1 MKTTNFITL
10 PDGRKLAYAEC
21 GKPDGQPVI
30 YFHGGGSS
38 RLEPLLFDDLIHKFD
53 FRLISPDRPGIGQ
66 SDPQPNRGFSDW
78 PKDVVVLA
86 DTLGLDK
93 FSVLGIS
100 SGGSYVFACAARIPE
115 RLLTAVIVSG
125 AWDMDSLQDLPMFSR
140 WIYNL
145 SKTFPFLFEV
155 VMKLALK
162 PFQGSP
168 EKLLVSF
175 KKQLPAVDY
184 AVIQSPQ
191 RLQAMRESTTEAMRQ
206 SIKNVALDILL
217 YVRSWDFQA
226 AEIQM
231 PVKLFHGEQD
241 NKVPISM
248 ARKVCDRLPTT
259 QLTTYANEGHILPFH
274 RKNIDG
280 LSGKKLTQSQKQS
293 IFF

>member
-1 MKTTNFITL
+1 
-10 PDGRKLAYAEC
+10 
-21 GKPDGQPVI
+21 
-30 YFHGGGSS
+30 
-38 RLEPLLFDDLIHKFD
+38 
-53 FRLISPDRPGIGQ
+53 
-66 SDPQPNRGFSDW
+66 
-78 PKDVVVLA
+78 
-86 DTLGLDK
+86 
-93 FSVLGIS
+93 
-100 SGGSYVFACAARIPE
+100 
-115 RLLTAVIVSG
+115 
-125 AWDMDSLQDLPMFSR
+125 
-140 WIYNL
+140 
-145 SKTFPFLFEV
+145 
-155 VMKLALK
+155 
-162 PFQGSP
+162 
-168 EKLLVSF
+168 
-175 KKQLPAVDY
+175 
-184 AVIQSPQ
+184 
-191 RLQAMRESTTEAMRQ
+191 MRQ

>member
-1 MKTTNFITL
+1 
-10 PDGRKLAYAEC
+10 
-21 GKPDGQPVI
+21 
-30 YFHGGGSS
+30 
-38 RLEPLLFDDLIHKFD
+38 
-53 FRLISPDRPGIGQ
+53 
-66 SDPQPNRGFSDW
+66 
-78 PKDVVVLA
+78 
-86 DTLGLDK
+86 
-93 FSVLGIS
+93 
-100 SGGSYVFACAARIPE
+100 
-115 RLLTAVIVSG
+115 
-125 AWDMDSLQDLPMFSR
+125 
-140 WIYNL
+140 
-145 SKTFPFLFEV
+145 V

-168 EKLLVSF
+168 EKLLASF

-259 QLTTYANEGHILPFH
+259 QLTTYAKEGHI
-274 RKNIDG
+274 
-280 LSGKKLTQSQKQS
+280 S
-293 IFF
+293 IIANQFEAIARALVEK

>member
-10 PDGRKLAYAEC
+10 PDGRKLAYAEF
-21 GKPDGQPVI
+21 GQPDGHPVI

-38 RLEPLLFDDLIHKFD
+38 RLEPLLFEDLTHKFG
-53 FRLISPDRPGIGQ
+53 FRCIAFDRPGIGQ
-66 SDPQPNRGFSDW
+66 SDPQPNRGFSDC

-86 DTLGLDK
+86 NTLGLNK

-100 SGGSYVFACAARIPE
+100 SGGSYVFACAAKIPD

-162 PFQGSP
+162 SFQGSS
-168 EKLLVSF
+168 EKLLASF

-184 AVIQSPQ
+184 AVFQSPQ
-191 RLQAMRESTTEAMRQ
+191 RLHAVRESTIEAMRQ
-206 SIKNVALDILL
+206 SPKNVALDILL
-217 YVRSWDFQA
+217 YVHPWDFKA
-226 AEIQM
+226 AEIQI
-231 PVKLFHGEQD
+231 PVQLFHGEQD

-248 ARKVCDRLPTT
+248 AIKVCDRLPTA
-259 QLTTYANEGHILPFH
+259 QLFTYPNEGHISV
-274 RKNIDG
+274 G
-280 LSGKKLTQSQKQS
+280 LNQFEAISKVLKGDRSD
-293 IFF
+293 